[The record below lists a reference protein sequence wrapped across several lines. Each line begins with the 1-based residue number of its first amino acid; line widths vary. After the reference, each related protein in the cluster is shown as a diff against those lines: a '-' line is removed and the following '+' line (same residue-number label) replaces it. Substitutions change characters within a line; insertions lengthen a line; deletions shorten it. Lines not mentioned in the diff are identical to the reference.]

1 MKPLY
6 FGVLDPKQ
14 SGHHLYDPDLRA
26 LRDSSLPAWLKMS
39 NLDGDFC
46 IHRPGQPQGVALV
59 HHLGDVI
66 NDVTVMAMWDRTG
79 DSRPGSSSTFVVEG
93 THDFEAMCKHASE
106 AFPSVWKR
114 ICSKPVTLGSICE
127 DGMVTGLPMAVAAWL
142 AEPPDMDIQ
151 SMELSSSVW
160 EAISRIKPV
169 VSDTGTQI
177 SRLPSGIPV
186 DRNAMLPP
194 RFIRL
199 TVVPLPS
206 MTEVQEMAAF
216 FKVLVKL

>member
-1 MKPLY
+1 MQPLY
-6 FGVLDPKQ
+6 FGVLEPKQ
-14 SGHHLYDPDLRA
+14 GGHHLYGKDLHA
-26 LRDSSLPAWLKMS
+26 LRDSILPASLKLP

-46 IHRPGQPQGVALV
+46 IYSPGQPQGVALV
-59 HHLGDVI
+59 HHL

-106 AFPSVWKR
+106 AFPGIWKR

-127 DGMVTGLPMAVAAWL
+127 NGMVTGLPMAVAAWL

-169 VSDTGTQI
+169 ASDVTTKI
-177 SRLPSGIPV
+177 AWLPSGIPV
-186 DRNAMLPP
+186 DRNTMLPP

-199 TVVPLPS
+199 NVVPLPS
-206 MTEVQEMAAF
+206 VTEVQEMAAF